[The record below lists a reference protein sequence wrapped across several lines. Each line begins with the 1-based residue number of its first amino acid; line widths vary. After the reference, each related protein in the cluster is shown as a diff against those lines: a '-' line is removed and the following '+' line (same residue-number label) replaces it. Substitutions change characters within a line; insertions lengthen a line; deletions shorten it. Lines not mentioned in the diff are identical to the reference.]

1 MCFRDGVFIA
11 WREMP
16 PMLVLVVV
24 VVCGGYIFLSVST
37 TDIKIVY
44 SALKAWLIYVYYY
57 WKYWVFGLIVYIA
70 VGG

>member
-1 MCFRDGVFIA
+1 
-11 WREMP
+11 MP

>member
-1 MCFRDGVFIA
+1 
-11 WREMP
+11 
-16 PMLVLVVV
+16 MLVLVVV